1 MSDAIDVRPISVDI
15 LVTQV
20 EDQVAQ
26 RRVRIEG
33 HLKTYGEQC
42 DRLRAS
48 LQAAESM
55 FKFLQQEHAN
65 VVLVQRLQ
73 AGDVVRVVC
82 TGCQGTGLKPTD
94 VTSGQ
99 IHRKSA
105 FETVGDTQR
114 VKVLTPMEADPKD
127 RCTVCEGKRYQLME
141 RYRS

>member
-1 MSDAIDVRPISVDI
+1 MADDIDVRPVPVDL
-15 LVTQV
+15 LVTQTPV
-20 EDQVAQ
+20 LVLD
-26 RRVRIEG
+26 RRARIEG
-33 HLKTYGEQC
+33 HLTTYRVRCERLQGE
-42 DRLRAS
+42 LKI
-48 LQAAESM
+48 AEGVY
-55 FKFLQQEHAN
+55 KFLQQEYAN
-65 VVLVQRLQ
+65 VILVQRLQ

-114 VKVLTPMEADPKD
+114 VKTLTPMEADPKD